1 MFKEEK
7 EKIVADLTKIFAEAK
22 GVYLTDFSGINVDT
36 INDLRRQFRQE
47 NIDYRVV
54 KNTLTRLSIKDLPLE
69 DLRPFLDG
77 PTGIAFSYEDP
88 LLPGKLIEKFHKE
101 TNLMPIK
108 AALIE
113 GSVYD
118 KDMAEKIVN
127 LPSRDT
133 LIAQLLGT
141 LQSPISG
148 LAMVLSGLLRNLV
161 GVLDAIKQK
170 QEEGEGQ
177 DAESKNGDEA
187 RDTAGEPQAENK
199 DSTATEQQESAVT
212 EGGAVPEAKAEGK
225 ADESEDEVAEQDKTS
240 DEGSDKGA

>member
-1 MFKEEK
+1 MNREEK
-7 EKIVADLTKIFAEAK
+7 EKIVADLNKIFAEAK

-54 KNTLTRLSIKDLPLE
+54 KNTLTRLAIKNLPLE

-101 TNLMPIK
+101 TDLMPIK

-113 GSVYD
+113 GLVYG
-118 KDMAEKIVN
+118 KALAEKIAN

-133 LIAQLLGT
+133 LIAQLLGS
-141 LQSPISG
+141 LQSPILG
-148 LAMVLSGLLRNLV
+148 LAMVLNGLLRNLV
-161 GVLDAIKQK
+161 GVLEAIKRK
-170 QEEGEGQ
+170 QEAGEGQ
-177 DAESKNGDEA
+177 EAESKNGDETHDA
-187 RDTAGEPQAENK
+187 ASEPQAENK
-199 DSTATEQQESAVT
+199 DSAVTEQQESAVT
-212 EGGAVPEAKAEGK
+212 EGEAVPEAKAEGK
-225 ADESEDEVAEQDKTS
+225 AEDEVAEQDQIS
-240 DEGSDKGA
+240 DEESDKGA